1 MARRYARDNRGRFSS
16 TGATAR
22 GGRLATASGKRR
34 ATQTKAIAAGK
45 PAGTV
50 GKPKGLKPGAIKAK
64 PQVSSAAAPKPAAT
78 TPKQSSRRRRP
89 TADQSRA
96 AGLTPISDIRARQA
110 AQSAARDASRTR
122 RVQSNMSRARGQQV
136 ASTQGKQRAPFGRYS
151 TIKNPAA
158 EGSFPQMAPGRSGLG
173 MAQAAKGRN
182 QDVATKKPPMT
193 KAEYEAAAQKAWG
206 TAPRASTSKAKQS
219 ANQQLDRLSQRS
231 GNLTRSKTG
240 LSKAEVTKAQEL
252 AKKTG
257 RSIRVSQNPSGGY
270 SIKVA
275 NTL

>member
-1 MARRYARDNRGRFSS
+1 MARSYARDNRGRFSS

-22 GGRLATASGKRR
+22 GGRLRTAAGNKR
-34 ATQTKAIAAGK
+34 ATQTTKLSGGK

-50 GKPKGLKPGAIKAK
+50 GKSKGLKPGAIK
-64 PQVSSAAAPKPAAT
+64 PKAAAT
-78 TPKQSSRRRRP
+78 TPRQSSRRRRP
-89 TADQSRA
+89 TAEESRA

-110 AQSAARDASRTR
+110 AQNAARDASRTR

-173 MAQAAKGRN
+173 MAQAAKGR
-182 QDVATKKPPMT
+182 AAKKPPMT

-219 ANQQLDRLSQRS
+219 TDQQLDRLIQRS
-231 GNLTRSKTG
+231 GNLTRSKYG
-240 LSKAEVTKAQEL
+240 LSKAEATKAQEL

-270 SIKVA
+270 SIKVS
-275 NTL
+275 NKR

>member
-1 MARRYARDNRGRFSS
+1 
-16 TGATAR
+16 
-22 GGRLATASGKRR
+22 
-34 ATQTKAIAAGK
+34 
-45 PAGTV
+45 
-50 GKPKGLKPGAIKAK
+50 
-64 PQVSSAAAPKPAAT
+64 
-78 TPKQSSRRRRP
+78 
-89 TADQSRA
+89 
-96 AGLTPISDIRARQA
+96 
-110 AQSAARDASRTR
+110 
-122 RVQSNMSRARGQQV
+122 MSRARGQQV

-219 ANQQLDRLSQRS
+219 ANQQLD
-231 GNLTRSKTG
+231 LTRSKTG